1 MKERSAADLLPLVQ
15 DVHRR
20 LRGVDAEPPP
30 VVTWY
35 RYVSTKSTVREDRG
49 RLFLRLSDHLQDAP
63 EAALRGIVGI
73 LLCRLY
79 GVRETRVPRHEYDAY
94 EEFARSD
101 DLMAA
106 RTDSHRR
113 RGRKHL
119 DPIGAHRSLL
129 ESYLR
134 VLTQTGLALPDPP
147 RLSWSKTASRSRF
160 GHQDEAH
167 DCIVLS
173 RVLDDPKVPEFVLD
187 FVVYHELLHIAIPP
201 RRGSGS
207 RMIMHPREFRAAE
220 RRFPL
225 WKEAETWLDKLARR
239 R

>member
-15 DVHRR
+15 DVHHG
-20 LRGVDAEPPP
+20 LRGAQARPAP

-35 RYVSTKSTVREDRG
+35 RYVSTKSTVREKDG
-49 RLFLRLSDHLQDAP
+49 RMFMRLSDHLQDAP
-63 EAALRGIVGI
+63 VPVLRGIVGI
-73 LLCRLY
+73 LLCRYY
-79 GVRETRVPRHEYDAY
+79 GLRETRVPRDEYDAY
-94 EEFARSD
+94 EVFARSD
-101 DLMAA
+101 AA
-106 RTDSHRR
+106 MQMRTQSHRV

-119 DPIGAHRSLL
+119 DPIGEHRSLL

-134 VLTQTGLALPDPP
+134 VMTATGLALPNPP

-173 RVLDDPKVPEFVLD
+173 RILDDSKVPEFVLD

-201 RRGSGS
+201 RRGSGTK
-207 RMIMHPREFRAAE
+207 MIMHSREFRAAE
-220 RRFPL
+220 RRFPQ
-225 WKEAETWLDKLARR
+225 WREAEKWLDRLARR